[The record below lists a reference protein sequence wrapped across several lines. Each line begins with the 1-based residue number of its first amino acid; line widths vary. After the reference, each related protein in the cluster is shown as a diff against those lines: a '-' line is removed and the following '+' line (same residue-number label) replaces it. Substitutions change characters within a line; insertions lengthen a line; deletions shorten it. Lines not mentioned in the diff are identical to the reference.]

1 MRKRDIFL
9 CVSPGFTY
17 LTGYTSIVPTFRQ
30 FRLSPIALLALCS
43 VVGLI
48 VVGTVQTLSALR
60 PEPATPKPTYEEL
73 PLGATSPSASWQQ
86 EMILLGLA
94 TSSDPG
100 IDDGTDP
107 IALIAPSILAQIIG
121 EYNGLQATGA
131 YSAAA
136 AEEAASRIA
145 PNVYANVTYE
155 RYSASD
161 IQTDPDSSYAR
172 MLAYRADLQNALQP
186 LLNNTQAEYAL
197 YAAYLDTGDTG
208 HLRAL
213 QSVATNYSTAA
224 KAVAKIVV
232 PADIATTHIALLNSL
247 SRFGATIEDL
257 VAHADDPIA
266 SMALLRTY
274 NDVETDVVTSFAKL
288 AQYARLKQP

>member
-1 MRKRDIFL
+1 M
-9 CVSPGFTY
+9 
-17 LTGYTSIVPTFRQ
+17 PTLRQ
-30 FRLSPIALLALCS
+30 FRLSPIAFLALCS

-48 VVGTVQTLSALR
+48 VVGSVQTFVALR
-60 PEPATPKPTYEEL
+60 PEPLPKKPEAAELPAGAATP
-73 PLGATSPSASWQQ
+73 SAAWQQ

-94 TSSDPG
+94 TSSNPG
-100 IDDGTDP
+100 IDDGTDH
-107 IALIAPSILAQIIG
+107 IALISPSVLAQIIG
-121 EYNGLQATGA
+121 EYNGLQAAGA

-136 AEEAASRIA
+136 AEDAASRIA

-161 IQTDPDSSYAR
+161 LKTDPDASYAR
-172 MLAYRADLQNALQP
+172 MLTYRGDLQNALQP
-186 LLNNTQAEYAL
+186 LLNNTTAEYAL
-197 YAAYLDTGDTG
+197 YEAYLASGDTG
-208 HLRAL
+208 HLRTL

-224 KAVAKIVV
+224 SAVAKVVV
-232 PADIATTHIALLNSL
+232 PADIATTHIALLNAL